1 MTARATISVRY
12 FAVLRDLAGK
22 PEESLP
28 IVMGE
33 RADQIFVR
41 LAEKYGFPL
50 GLSDVRV
57 AVNDDFTTG
66 DHPLT
71 DGDTLV
77 FIPPVSGG

>member
-1 MTARATISVRY
+1 MKATIAVRY
-12 FAVLRDLAGK
+12 FAVLRDLAGRSD
-22 PEESLP
+22 ESLV
-28 IVMGE
+28 IESGE
-33 RADQIFVR
+33 RASCIYMR
-41 LAEKYGFPL
+41 LAEAYGFPL

-71 DGDTLV
+71 DGDSLV

>member
-1 MTARATISVRY
+1 MQGKVSIRY
-12 FAVLRDLAGK
+12 FAILRDLAGCS
-22 PEESLP
+22 EESLALAP
-28 IVMGE
+28 GD
-33 RADQIFVR
+33 RASHVYLR
-41 LAEKYGFPL
+41 LAEKYAFPL

-71 DGDTLV
+71 DGDRLV